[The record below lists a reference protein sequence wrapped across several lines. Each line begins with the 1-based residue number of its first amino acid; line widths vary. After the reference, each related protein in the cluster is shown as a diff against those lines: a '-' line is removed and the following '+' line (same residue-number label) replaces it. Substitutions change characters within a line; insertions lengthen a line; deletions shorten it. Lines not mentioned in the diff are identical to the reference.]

1 MFQGSPASH
10 DTMLIYPPGQNSR
23 MKKIL
28 VITTALVLCTVLI
41 LTAGCTQPATPIATP
56 TPTAAATTIAAIP
69 TASSTVSSLT
79 PGPTQTLP
87 ETWNVE
93 IEVKSN
99 GESINPLIITT
110 VRGGKGLIFIQQ
122 IDVKVTRSDGV
133 VETGTITKPLSVGKT
148 IELTGTTAEGYR
160 DRAEVWATTP
170 QGEKVKIFDAYV
182 PFRTYN

>member
-1 MFQGSPASH
+1 
-10 DTMLIYPPGQNSR
+10 

-41 LTAGCTQPATPIATP
+41 LTAGCTQPATPTATP
-56 TPTAAATTIAAIP
+56 TPTAAATTIAATP

-133 VETGTITKPLSVGKT
+133 VETGTITKPLTVGKT
-148 IELTGTTAEGYR
+148 IELTGTTAPGYR

-170 QGEKVKIFDAYV
+170 QGERVKIFDAYV

>member
-1 MFQGSPASH
+1 
-10 DTMLIYPPGQNSR
+10 MLIYPPGQNSR

-28 VITTALVLCTVLI
+28 MITAAIVLCTVFVLA
-41 LTAGCTQPATPIATP
+41 AGCTQPATPPTTQ
-56 TPTAAATTIAAIP
+56 TPTAAATTTVASTP
-69 TASSTVSSLT
+69 TTASTVSSST

-87 ETWNVE
+87 DNWNIE

-133 VETGTITKPLSVGKT
+133 VETGSITKPLTVGKT
-148 IELTGTTAEGYR
+148 VELTSTTAPGYR

-170 QGEKVKIFDAYV
+170 QGDKVKIFDAYV

>member
-1 MFQGSPASH
+1 
-10 DTMLIYPPGQNSR
+10 MLIYPPGQNSR

-41 LTAGCTQPATPIATP
+41 LTAGCTQPATPTATP
-56 TPTAAATTIAAIP
+56 TPTTAATTIAATP

-133 VETGTITKPLSVGKT
+133 VETGTITKPLTVGT
-148 IELTGTTAEGYR
+148 VSYTHLTLPTNR
-160 DRAEVWATTP
+160 EV
-170 QGEKVKIFDAYV
+170 
-182 PFRTYN
+182 